1 MTAKNGANLV
11 HGGWKVLTHQHSV
24 ESAIGILDSG
34 VGGLTVVREVFQ
46 QLPKEKVL
54 YFGDTLRCPYG
65 PRPSDEVRR
74 FTLEIV
80 RYLSGH
86 PLKALVIA
94 CNTATAL
101 ALDEVRRQ
109 VNVPVLGV
117 VEPGAR
123 AAIKVSQQGRVGVIG
138 TEGTIRSS
146 AYERALKRID
156 PRLYVVSLAC
166 PALVPLV
173 ESGREENEN
182 SRKILRESLAPL
194 KKHRLDSLI
203 LGCTHYPLIASMI
216 SREMGSGVTLISSAE
231 ETTRELIGIL
241 SSHGLLRQGPARH
254 PEEHHFFTSGRP
266 EAFRS
271 IAERWLHRRVRV
283 EHAVLSAL
291 DESQVG

>member
-1 MTAKNGANLV
+1 M
-11 HGGWKVLTHQHSV
+11 THQHSAD
-24 ESAIGILDSG
+24 SAIGILDSG
-34 VGGLTVVREVFQ
+34 VGGLTVVREVFR
-46 QLPKEKVL
+46 QLPNEKIL

-65 PRPSDEVRR
+65 PRSSDEVRR

-80 RYLSGH
+80 RHLSGY

-101 ALDEVRRQ
+101 ALEEVRHQ
-109 VNVPVLGV
+109 VDVPVLGV
-117 VEPGAR
+117 IEPGAR
-123 AAIKVSQQGRVGVIG
+123 AAIKVSRRGRVGVIG

-156 PRLYVVSLAC
+156 PRLYVVSLPC

-173 ESGREENEN
+173 ESGGVENEE

-194 KKHRLDSLI
+194 KSHRLESLI

-216 SREMGSGVTLISSAE
+216 SREMGPGVALISSAE
-231 ETTRELIGIL
+231 ETTRELIAIL
-241 SSHGLLRQGPARH
+241 RGDGLLREGPPCG
-254 PEEHHFFTSGRP
+254 PEEHLFFTSGRP
-266 EAFRS
+266 SSFRD

-283 EHAVLSAL
+283 EQAVLPAL
-291 DESQVG
+291 DESRVG

>member
-1 MTAKNGANLV
+1 M
-11 HGGWKVLTHQHSV
+11 
-24 ESAIGILDSG
+24 
-34 VGGLTVVREVFQ
+34 VREVFR

-65 PRPSDEVRR
+65 PRSSDEVRR

-80 RYLSGH
+80 RYLSGS

-94 CNTATAL
+94 CNTATAC
-101 ALDEVRRQ
+101 ALDEVRHQ

-117 VEPGAR
+117 IEPGAR
-123 AAIKVSQQGRVGVIG
+123 AAIQVSRQGRVGVIG

-173 ESGREENEN
+173 ESGGVENEE

-194 KKHRLDSLI
+194 KGHRLESLI
-203 LGCTHYPLIASMI
+203 LGCTHYPLISSMI
-216 SREMGSGVTLISSAE
+216 SQEMGPGVALISSAE
-231 ETTRELIGIL
+231 ETTRELIAIL
-241 SSHGLLRQGPARH
+241 RRDGLLREGPSRR
-254 PEEHHFFTSGRP
+254 PEEHHFFTSGHP
-266 EAFRS
+266 ASFRN
-271 IAERWLHRRVRV
+271 IAEHWLHQPLQV
-283 EHAVLSAL
+283 EQVVLPAL
-291 DESQVG
+291 DESRVG